1 MYEGEELERNDPVS
15 RPPAPARPD
24 GATIAP
30 KAMEAN
36 FGAEN
41 EEEKYEEEQDFT
53 MPDDD

>member
-1 MYEGEELERNDPVS
+1 MYDGEELERNDPVS

-41 EEEKYEEEQDFT
+41 EEEKYE
-53 MPDDD
+53 